1 MAQKR
6 LAKPSSD
13 TPLSFD
19 LGKIPPQATEME
31 EAVLG
36 GLMLEKDA
44 VIEVI
49 DILKPESFYK
59 DEHQKIFYAIVDLFS
74 GNKAIDILTVTEQL
88 RKNKEL
94 ESIGGPAYLTQ
105 LTGRIASAAHIEF
118 HARII
123 QQKYIQRELIRVS
136 TEIQN
141 RAFDESIDV
150 NDLLDFSEGEL
161 FNVAQGNIKKEAAK
175 MSVLIKDAIV
185 QIEEAAKTKDGL
197 IGVPAGYTAL
207 DRMTN
212 GWQPANLI
220 ILAARPAMGK
230 TAFVLSMARNM
241 AVDHK
246 KGVAVFSL
254 EMSSI
259 ELVNRLISSE
269 AELPSSKIRTGQL
282 SDEEWQKLEYRAR
295 RLEEAPIFIDDTP
308 AISIFELRAKC
319 RRLKRQHDIDI
330 VVIDYLQLMTGP
342 PESRGNREQEVSN
355 ISRALKGIAKELNIP
370 IICLSQLNRSVESRP
385 DKRPQLSDLRESGAI
400 EQDAD
405 IVSFIHRPEYYG
417 FTEDENQMSLRG
429 IAEIIIAKHR
439 AGSIGDVR
447 LRFQAEFTKFVELDE
462 NIIGGL
468 DDSDSF
474 SDEPVIQ
481 TFGSKMN
488 QTTSGTTGN
497 DDFLSNSD
505 LTSNS
510 GFSEEVPF

>member
-6 LAKPSSD
+6 QVNQKSSS
-13 TPLSFD
+13 PIALEI
-19 LGKIPPQATEME
+19 GKLPPQAIELE
-31 EAVLG
+31 EAVIG

-44 VIEVI
+44 VIEII

-59 DEHQKIFYAIVDLFS
+59 DEHQTIFAAILYLF
-74 GNKAIDILTVTEQL
+74 GADKAIDILTVTERL
-88 RKNKEL
+88 RQSKEL
-94 ESIGGPAYLTQ
+94 DTIGGPAYLTQ
-105 LTGRIASAAHIEF
+105 LTGRVASAAHIEF
-118 HARII
+118 HARIV
-123 QQKYIQRELIRVS
+123 QQKFIQRELIRVS
-136 TEIQN
+136 SEIQN

-175 MSVLIKDAIV
+175 MNTLVREAIA
-185 QIEEAAKTKDGL
+185 QIENAAKQEDGL
-197 IGVPAGYTAL
+197 VGVPSGFTQL

-230 TAFVLSMARNM
+230 TAFVLTMARNM
-241 AVDHK
+241 AVDHNK
-246 KGVAVFSL
+246 AVAIFSL
-254 EMSSI
+254 EMAGV
-259 ELVNRLISSE
+259 ELVNRLISAESE
-269 AELPSSKIRTGQL
+269 IPSNKIRTGQL
-282 SDEEWQKLEYRAR
+282 SEEEWQKLEYRAR
-295 RLEEAPIFIDDTP
+295 RLEEAPMFIDDTP

-342 PESRGNREQEVSN
+342 PESKGNREQEVSN
-355 ISRALKGIAKELNIP
+355 ISRSLKSIAKELNIP

-429 IAEIIIAKHR
+429 VAEIILAKHR
-439 AGSIGDVR
+439 AGSVGDVR
-447 LRFQAEFTKFVELDE
+447 LRWQAEFTKFTDLEE
-462 NIIGGL
+462 NIIGDL
-468 DDSDSF
+468 DDDNA
-474 SDEPVIQ
+474 EPVIQ

-488 QTTSGTTGN
+488 EAAKKVGSGDAFGN
-497 DDFLSNSD
+497 DDLLN
-505 LTSNS
+505 NR
-510 GFSEEVPF
+510 GFSEEAPF

>member
-6 LAKPSSD
+6 QNKQTLPPA
-13 TPLSFD
+13 LSLE
-19 LGKIPPQATEME
+19 LGKLPPQAVELE
-31 EAVLG
+31 EAILG

-59 DEHQKIFYAIVDLFS
+59 DEHGKLFQAIIDLFS
-74 GNKAIDILTVTEQL
+74 NNSAIDILTVTERL
-88 RKNKEL
+88 RQNKTL
-94 ESIGGPAYLTQ
+94 EEVGGPAYLTQ
-105 LTGRIASAAHIEF
+105 LTSRIASAAHIEF
-118 HARII
+118 HARIV

-141 RAFDESIDV
+141 RAFDESNDV

-175 MSVLIKDAIV
+175 MNTLVAEAISR
-185 QIEEAAKTKDGL
+185 IEEAGKQEGGMV
-197 IGVPAGYTAL
+197 GVPAGYTAL

-241 AVDHK
+241 AVEHN
-246 KGVAVFSL
+246 KGVAIFSL
-254 EMSSI
+254 EMSGI

-269 AELPSSKIRTGQL
+269 SELPSSKIRTGQL
-282 SDEEWQKLEYRAR
+282 NEDEWQKLEYRAR
-295 RLEEAPIFIDDTP
+295 RLEEAPIYIDDTP

-342 PESRGNREQEVSN
+342 PESKGNREQEVSS
-355 ISRALKGIAKELNIP
+355 ISRALKGIAKELDIP

-429 IAEIIIAKHR
+429 IAEIILAKHR

-447 LRFQAEFTKFVELDE
+447 LRFVAEFTKFVELEDTVSAL
-462 NIIGGL
+462 G
-468 DDSDSF
+468 DDDG
-474 SDEPVIQ
+474 EPVIQ

-488 QTTSGTTGN
+488 EGSPALAQSNDAGN
-497 DDFLSNSD
+497 DDLMTN
-505 LTSNS
+505 T

>member
-6 LAKPSSD
+6 QSKPTSNS
-13 TPLSFD
+13 PLSYD
-19 LGKIPPQATEME
+19 LGKLPPQAIELE

-49 DILKPESFYK
+49 DILKPDSFYK
-59 DEHQKIFYAIVDLFS
+59 EQHQHIFTAIISLFS
-74 GNKAIDILTVTEQL
+74 HNKAIDLLTVTEQL
-88 RKNKEL
+88 RQDKEL
-94 ESIGGPAYLTQ
+94 ETVGGPAYLTQ
-105 LTGRIASAAHIEF
+105 LTNKIASAAHIEF
-118 HARII
+118 HARLI
-123 QQKYIQRELIRVS
+123 QQKFIQRELIRVS

-141 RAFDESIDV
+141 RAFDESVDV

-175 MSVLIKDAIV
+175 MSALLKDAIL
-185 QIEEAAKTKDGL
+185 QIEEASKREDGL
-197 IGVPAGYTAL
+197 VGVPAGFTAL

-246 KGVAVFSL
+246 KGVAIFSL

-282 SDEEWQKLEYRAR
+282 NEEEWQQLEYRAR
-295 RLEEAPIFIDDTP
+295 RLEDAPIFIDDTP

-342 PESRGNREQEVSN
+342 PESKGNREQEVSS

-429 IAEIIIAKHR
+429 IAEIILAKHR

-447 LRFQAEFTKFVELDE
+447 LRFQAEYTKFVELEDG
-462 NIIGGL
+462 NIGGL
-468 DDSDSF
+468 DDSS
-474 SDEPVIQ
+474 SEEPVVQ

-488 QTTSGTTGN
+488 EVPGAKNNQDASSN
-497 DDFLSNSD
+497 DDLLSNK
-505 LTSNS
+505 

>member
-6 LAKPSSD
+6 YTKPNTTNS
-13 TPLSFD
+13 TPLE
-19 LGKIPPQATEME
+19 LGKIPPQATELE
-31 EAVLG
+31 EAVIG

-59 DEHQKIFYAIVDLFS
+59 EEHQLIFSAIVDLFS
-74 GNKAIDILTVTEQL
+74 NNKVIDILTVTEQL
-88 RKNKEL
+88 RQNKEL
-94 ESIGGPAYLTQ
+94 DGIGGPASLTQ
-105 LTGRIASAAHIEF
+105 LTSRVASAAHIEF
-118 HARII
+118 HARIV
-123 QQKYIQRELIRVS
+123 QQKFIQRELIRVS
-136 TEIQN
+136 SEIQN

-161 FNVAQGNIKKEAAK
+161 FNVAQGNIKKESAK
-175 MSVLIKDAIV
+175 LSVLLKDAITK
-185 QIEEAAKTKDGL
+185 IEEASKQDGGL
-197 IGVPAGYTAL
+197 TGVPAGYTQL

-212 GWQPANLI
+212 GFQPANLI

-241 AVDHK
+241 AVEHK
-246 KGVAVFSL
+246 KGVAIFSL
-254 EMSSI
+254 EMASL

-282 SDEEWQKLEYRAR
+282 SDEEWQKLDYRAR

-342 PESRGNREQEVSN
+342 PESRGNREQEVSA
-355 ISRALKGIAKELNIP
+355 ISRSLKGIAKELNIP

-417 FTEDENQMSLRG
+417 FTEDENMMSLRG

-439 AGSIGDVR
+439 AGAMGEVR
-447 LRFQAEFTKFVELDE
+447 LKFKAEFTKFVELD
-462 NIIGGL
+462 
-468 DDSDSF
+468 
-474 SDEPVIQ
+474 DEPIDGLQATEDENGEPVVQ

-488 QTTSGTTGN
+488 TAGSPIEANGN
-497 DDFLSNSD
+497 DDLLNNS
-505 LTSNS
+505 S
-510 GFSEEVPF
+510 FSEEVPF

>member
-6 LAKPSSD
+6 YNKPAVP
-13 TPLSFD
+13 TPISLEM
-19 LGKIPPQATEME
+19 GKLPPQAVELE
-31 EAVLG
+31 EAVMG

-44 VIEVI
+44 VIEIV
-49 DILKPESFYK
+49 DILQPESFYK
-59 DEHQKIFYAIVDLFS
+59 EEHGKIFRAIVDLFS
-74 GNKAIDILTVTEQL
+74 NNKAIDILTVSEQL
-88 RKNKEL
+88 RQHKTL
-94 ESIGGPAYLTQ
+94 EEIGGPAYLTQ
-105 LTGRIASAAHIEF
+105 LTSRVASAAHIEF
-118 HARII
+118 HARIV
-123 QQKYIQRELIRVS
+123 QQKFIQRELIRVS

-141 RAFDESIDV
+141 KAFDESVDV

-175 MSVLIKDAIV
+175 MNVLIREAIV
-185 QIEEAAKTKDGL
+185 RIEDAAKQDGGMV
-197 IGVPAGYTAL
+197 GVPSGYVAL
-207 DRMTN
+207 DKMTN
-212 GWQPANLI
+212 GWQPANLV

-241 AVDHK
+241 AVDHG
-246 KGVAVFSL
+246 KGVAIFSL
-254 EMSSI
+254 EMSAN

-269 AELPSSKIRTGQL
+269 AELASGKIRTGQL
-282 SDEEWQKLEYRAR
+282 AEDEWQKLEYRAR

-319 RRLKRQHDIDI
+319 RRLKRQHDISI

-342 PESRGNREQEVSN
+342 PESKGNREQEVSA
-355 ISRALKGIAKELNIP
+355 ISRALKGIAKELDVP

-429 IAEIIIAKHR
+429 VAEIIIAKHR

-447 LRFQAEFTKFVELDE
+447 LRFVGEFTKFVELEDAFVGAPPADGE
-462 NIIGGL
+462 
-468 DDSDSF
+468 S
-474 SDEPVIQ
+474 VVQ

-488 QTTSGTTGN
+488 EVPGFVAPADSTPGN
-497 DDFLSNSD
+497 DDLLSN
-505 LTSNS
+505 TN
-510 GFSEEVPF
+510 FSEEVPF

>member
-6 LAKPSSD
+6 QSKSAMP
-13 TPLSFD
+13 TPLSLE
-19 LGKIPPQATEME
+19 LGKLPPQAVELE
-31 EAVLG
+31 EAILG

-59 DEHQKIFYAIVDLFS
+59 EEHVKLFQSILDLFS
-74 GNKAIDILTVTEQL
+74 NNKAIDILTVTEQL
-88 RKNKEL
+88 RQNKTLDEV
-94 ESIGGPAYLTQ
+94 GGPAYLTQ

-118 HARII
+118 HARIV

-141 RAFDESIDV
+141 KAFDESIDV

-175 MSVLIKDAIV
+175 MNALVKEAIGRIEDAS
-185 QIEEAAKTKDGL
+185 KHDGGMV
-197 IGVPAGYTAL
+197 GVPSGYTAL
-207 DRMTN
+207 DRITN
-212 GWQPANLI
+212 GWQPANLV

-241 AVDHK
+241 AVEHN
-246 KGVAVFSL
+246 KGVAIFSL

-269 AELPSSKIRTGQL
+269 AELASNKIRTGQL
-282 SDEEWQKLEYRAR
+282 NEDEWQKLEYRAR

-342 PESRGNREQEVSN
+342 PESKGNREQEVSS
-355 ISRALKGIAKELNIP
+355 ISRALKGIAKELDIP

-429 IAEIIIAKHR
+429 IAEIILAKHR

-447 LRFQAEFTKFVELDE
+447 LRFVAEFTKFVELE
-462 NIIGGL
+462 ETFVSAL
-468 DDSDSF
+468 TTDDNS
-474 SDEPVIQ
+474 EPVIQ

-488 QTTSGTTGN
+488 EDKDSADKSVSN
-497 DDFLSNSD
+497 DDLLSN
-505 LTSNS
+505 T

>member
-6 LAKPSSD
+6 QVKNNPAVPMSLE
-13 TPLSFD
+13 
-19 LGKIPPQATEME
+19 LGKLPPQAIELE
-31 EAVLG
+31 EAILG

-49 DILKPESFYK
+49 DILQPKSFYK
-59 DEHQKIFYAIVDLFS
+59 DEHSKIFQAILDLFS
-74 GNKAIDILTVTEQL
+74 NNKAIDILTVREQL
-88 RKNKEL
+88 KLNQAL
-94 ESIGGPAYLTQ
+94 EDVGGPAYLTQ
-105 LTGRIASAAHIEF
+105 LTSRIASAAHIEF
-118 HARII
+118 HARIV
-123 QQKYIQRELIRVS
+123 QQKFIQRELIRVS

-141 RAFDESIDV
+141 KAFDESTDV

-175 MSVLIKDAIV
+175 MNVLVKEAIGR
-185 QIEEAAKTKDGL
+185 IEDAAKQEGGMV
-197 IGVPAGYTAL
+197 GVPAGYTEL

-212 GWQPANLI
+212 GWQPANLV

-241 AVDHK
+241 AVDHN
-246 KGVAVFSL
+246 KGVAIFSL

-269 AELPSSKIRTGQL
+269 SELPSGKIRTGQL
-282 SDEEWQKLEYRAR
+282 NEDEWQKLEYRAR
-295 RLEEAPIFIDDTP
+295 RLEEAPIYIDDTP

-319 RRLKRQHDIDI
+319 RRLKREYDIDI
-330 VVIDYLQLMTGP
+330 VIIDYLQLMTGP
-342 PESRGNREQEVSN
+342 PESKGNREQEVSS
-355 ISRALKGIAKELNIP
+355 ISRALKGIAKELDIP

-417 FTEDENQMSLRG
+417 FTEDENQQSLRG
-429 IAEIIIAKHR
+429 VAEIILAKHR

-447 LRFQAEFTKFVELDE
+447 LRFVAEFTKFVELDT
-462 NIIGGL
+462 NFVSAMPG
-468 DDSDSF
+468 DNSQ
-474 SDEPVIQ
+474 PVVQ

-488 QTTSGTTGN
+488 NAEDAPQPISGGN
-497 DDFLSNSD
+497 DDL
-505 LTSNS
+505 LTNTN
-510 GFSEEVPF
+510 FSEEVPF

>member
-1 MAQKR
+1 MAQKYQSR
-6 LAKPSSD
+6 SSNSSHQS
-13 TPLSFD
+13 LEI
-19 LGKIPPQATEME
+19 GKLPPQAVELE
-31 EAVLG
+31 EAVIG

-44 VIEVI
+44 VVEII

-59 DEHQKIFYAIVDLFS
+59 EEHAKIFEAIILLFS
-74 GNKAIDILTVTEQL
+74 HNKAIDILTVSEQL
-88 RKNKEL
+88 RQSKVLDE
-94 ESIGGPAYLTQ
+94 IGGPAFLTQ
-105 LTGRIASAAHIEF
+105 LTSRIASSAHIEF
-118 HARII
+118 HARIV
-123 QQKYIQRELIRVS
+123 QQKFIQRELIRVS

-141 RAFDESIDV
+141 RAFDESVDV

-161 FNVAQGNIKKEAAK
+161 FNVAQGNIKKEAEK
-175 MSVLIKDAIV
+175 MNVLVKEAIERI
-185 QIEEAAKTKDGL
+185 QKAASQEGGMV
-197 IGVPAGYTAL
+197 GVPSGYTVL

-230 TAFVLSMARNM
+230 TALVLSMARNM
-241 AVDHK
+241 AVDHN
-246 KGVAVFSL
+246 KGVAIFSL

-282 SDEEWQKLEYRAR
+282 STEEWQKLDYRAR
-295 RLEEAPIFIDDTP
+295 RLEDAPIFIDDTP
-308 AISIFELRAKC
+308 AISVFELRAKC
-319 RRLKRQHDIDI
+319 RRLKRQHDINI

-342 PESRGNREQEVSN
+342 PESKGNREQEVSA
-355 ISRALKGIAKELNIP
+355 ISRALKGIAKELDIP

-429 IAEIIIAKHR
+429 IAEIILAKHR

-447 LRFQAEFTKFVELDE
+447 LRFVAEFTKFVDLED
-462 NIIGGL
+462 NVIGGL
-468 DDSDSF
+468 SDND
-474 SDEPVIQ
+474 DEPVLQ

-488 QTTSGTTGN
+488 EGAPELSSDNNDLPLNTG
-497 DDFLSNSD
+497 F
-505 LTSNS
+505 T
-510 GFSEEVPF
+510 EEVPF

>member
-6 LAKPSSD
+6 QTRPGIPSQIS
-13 TPLSFD
+13 LEI
-19 LGKIPPQATEME
+19 GKIPPQAVELE
-31 EAVLG
+31 EVVIG
-36 GLMLEKDA
+36 GVMLEKDA
-44 VIEVI
+44 VIEII
-49 DILKPESFYK
+49 DILKTESFYK
-59 DEHQKIFYAIVDLFS
+59 EEHQKIFAAILDLFAS
-74 GNKAIDILTVTEQL
+74 DKAIDILTVTERL
-88 RKNKEL
+88 RQRKEL
-94 ESIGGPAYLTQ
+94 EVIGGPAYLSQ
-105 LTGRIASAAHIEF
+105 LTNRVASAAHIEF

-123 QQKYIQRELIRVS
+123 QQKFIQRELIRIS

-175 MSVLIKDAIV
+175 MNVLLKEAIAF
-185 QIEEAAKTKDGL
+185 IEEASKRENTL
-197 IGVPAGYTAL
+197 NGVPAGYTQL

-212 GWQPANLI
+212 GWQNSDLI
-220 ILAARPAMGK
+220 IVAARPSMGK

-246 KGVAVFSL
+246 KAVAIFSL
-254 EMSSI
+254 EMASLQ
-259 ELVNRLISSE
+259 LVNRLISAE

-282 SDEEWQKLEYRAR
+282 NNEEWQKLDYRAR
-295 RLEEAPIFIDDTP
+295 KLEEAPIFIDDTP
-308 AISIFELRAKC
+308 AISIFEFRAKC
-319 RRLKRQHDIDI
+319 RRLKRQHNIDI
-330 VVIDYLQLMTGP
+330 VIIDYLQLMTGP

-355 ISRALKGIAKELNIP
+355 ISRSLKGIAKELSIP

-405 IVSFIHRPEYYG
+405 VVAFIHRPEYYG

-439 AGSIGDVR
+439 NGAVGDVR
-447 LRFQAEFTKFVELDE
+447 LRFQHEFTRFVDLEDD
-462 NIIGGL
+462 IIGKL
-468 DDSDSF
+468 DDSGF
-474 SDEPVIQ
+474 PGEPVVK
-481 TFGSKMN
+481 TFVSKMN
-488 QTTSGTTGN
+488 QGGVLTGENPSTGN
-497 DDFLSNSD
+497 DDLLSSR
-505 LTSNS
+505 